1 MQAYSPGVV
10 AARVA
15 ARLGYGLWRHRIALL
30 GSAIL
35 VGALATFEIS
45 AAGPGVTDNGSGGD
59 CADTTMTALTR
70 GTDDAAR
77 AAYACLDPS
86 LRSGQGEDAFVRAVQ
101 QRSSAGRQTHA
112 TRVADH
118 PTADGGLVVFYTV
131 DIGRESVG
139 YIVYLDGRTGK
150 VTRID

>member
-1 MQAYSPGVV
+1 VQEYSPGVI

-15 ARLGYGLWRHRIALL
+15 ARLGHGLWRHRIALL

-45 AAGPGVTDNGSGGD
+45 AAGPGVGDSDTD

-86 LRSGQGEDAFVRAVQ
+86 LRSGQGEEAFVRTVQ
-101 QRSSAGRQTHA
+101 QRSSASSQTHA

-118 PTADGGLVVFYTV
+118 ATANGGRVVFYTV
-131 DIGRESVG
+131 DVGRESVG
-139 YIVYLDGRTGK
+139 YIVYLTRAGK
-150 VTRID
+150 VERID

>member
-15 ARLGYGLWRHRIALL
+15 ARLGSALWRHRIALL

-35 VGALATFEIS
+35 VGALASFEIS
-45 AAGPGVTDNGSGGD
+45 AAGPGVADTGSD
-59 CADTTMTALTR
+59 CADTTMAALTR

-86 LRSGQGEDAFVRAVQ
+86 LRSGQGEEAFVRSVQ
-101 QRSSAGRQTHA
+101 QRSSSRGAHA

-118 PTADGGLVVFYTV
+118 ATADGGRVVFYTV
-131 DIGRESVG
+131 DVGRESVG
-139 YIVYLDGRTGK
+139 YIVYLTRAGK
-150 VTRID
+150 VQRID

>member
-1 MQAYSPGVV
+1 VQAYSPGVV
-10 AARVA
+10 AARVG

-30 GSAIL
+30 GGAVL
-35 VGALATFEIS
+35 VGALATFQIS
-45 AAGPGVTDNGSGGD
+45 AAGPDRGPDSGSD
-59 CADTTMTALTR
+59 CADTTMAALTR

-101 QRSSAGRQTHA
+101 QRSSAGAKTHA

-118 PTADGGLVVFYTV
+118 PSADGGRMVFYTV
-131 DIGRESVG
+131 DAGHESVG
-139 YIVYLDGRTGK
+139 YIVYLTSRGK
-150 VTRID
+150 VARID

>member
-1 MQAYSPGVV
+1 VGH
-10 AARVA
+10 
-15 ARLGYGLWRHRIALL
+15 GLWRHRIALL

-45 AAGPGVTDNGSGGD
+45 AAGPSVSDSGSD

-101 QRSSAGRQTHA
+101 QRSSAGPQTHA

-118 PTADGGLVVFYTV
+118 PAANGGRMVFYTV
-131 DIGRESVG
+131 ESGRDSVG
-139 YIVYLDGRTGK
+139 YIVYLTRAGK
-150 VTRID
+150 VERID

>member
-10 AARVA
+10 VARIA
-15 ARLGYGLWRHRIALL
+15 ARLGYGLWRHRVALL

-45 AAGPGVTDNGSGGD
+45 AAGPGVTDSGGD
-59 CADTTMTALTR
+59 CADTTMAALTR

-86 LRSGQGEDAFVRAVQ
+86 LRGGQGEDAFVRQVQ
-101 QRSSAGRQTHA
+101 QRSSAARQTHA

-118 PTADGGLVVFYTV
+118 PTADGGRLVFYTV

-150 VTRID
+150 VTRVD

>member
-35 VGALATFEIS
+35 VGALASFEIS
-45 AAGPGVTDNGSGGD
+45 AAGPGVADSGSD

-86 LRSGQGEDAFVRAVQ
+86 LRSGQGEEAFVRSVQ
-101 QRSSAGRQTHA
+101 QRSSRSAAHA

-118 PTADGGLVVFYTV
+118 ATADGGRVVFYMV
-131 DIGRESVG
+131 DAGRESVG
-139 YIVYLDGRTGK
+139 YIVYLTRAGK
-150 VTRID
+150 VQRID